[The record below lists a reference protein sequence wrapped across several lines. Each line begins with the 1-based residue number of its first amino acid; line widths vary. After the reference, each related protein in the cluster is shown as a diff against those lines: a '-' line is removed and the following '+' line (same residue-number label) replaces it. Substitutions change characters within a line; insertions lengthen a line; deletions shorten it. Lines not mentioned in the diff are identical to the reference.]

1 MEDEE
6 IQKMEFINENIIE
19 KGIDIEEI
27 SVFVKEK
34 IGEELDSLS
43 LDKLKNMVV
52 LFNQKDKTKEK
63 DTKNREDTPKKKE
76 EPKKSETEKPK
87 EKEKE
92 QPKKKEE
99 KKPQK
104 EKPEIVKEY
113 SKTSNK
119 KSYVKIEVKAGDK

>member
-6 IQKMEFINENIIE
+6 IQRMEFINENIIE

-27 SVFVKEK
+27 SIYVKEK

-43 LDKLKNMVV
+43 LDKLKNMVE

-63 DTKNREDTPKKKE
+63 DTKNREDISKKIE
-76 EPKKSETEKPK
+76 APKKSETEKPK
-87 EKEKE
+87 EKGKD

-104 EKPEIVKEY
+104 EKPEIVKDTTPRL
-113 SKTSNK
+113 SKRFIYYRNL
-119 KSYVKIEVKAGDK
+119 